1 VLVLR
6 LNWLGFRLTAGTGGL
21 MKDGEEGSDISE
33 MFDVEV
39 VTAKGG

>member
-1 VLVLR
+1 M
-6 LNWLGFRLTAGTGGL
+6 AGTGGL
-21 MKDGEEGSDISE
+21 INDGEEGSDISE